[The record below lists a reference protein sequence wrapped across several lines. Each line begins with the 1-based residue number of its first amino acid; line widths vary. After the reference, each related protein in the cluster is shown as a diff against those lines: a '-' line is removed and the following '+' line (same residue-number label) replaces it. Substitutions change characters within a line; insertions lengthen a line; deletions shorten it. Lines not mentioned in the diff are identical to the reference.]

1 MQCKVQFWTVVSWQ
15 FCIGQW
21 KSWWHWNARAPK
33 IWPKS
38 LLLIDID
45 SHHHGLH
52 HHVHLTEV
60 PTGPIK
66 LQPPPLKLTVTTS
79 LWQKFAIR
87 VATFLD
93 RMPMQWPN
101 VCNLESE
108 ITRSTLVRLI
118 YLPNATNA
126 NKMDLCIDGHI
137 LYLPGILFSALRD
150 APTIL
155 IELCITTY
163 L

>member
-1 MQCKVQFWTVVSWQ
+1 
-15 FCIGQW
+15 
-21 KSWWHWNARAPK
+21 
-33 IWPKS
+33 
-38 LLLIDID
+38 
-45 SHHHGLH
+45 
-52 HHVHLTEV
+52 
-60 PTGPIK
+60 
-66 LQPPPLKLTVTTS
+66 
-79 LWQKFAIR
+79 
-87 VATFLD
+87 
-93 RMPMQWPN
+93 MQWPN